1 MENLR
6 NMEQL
11 IKYMKFISNKIT
23 NKVEFNNFLI
33 GYVKQMILND

>member
-1 MENLR
+1 MENLK

-11 IKYMKFISNKIT
+11 IKYMKFINNKII

>member
-11 IKYMKFISNKIT
+11 IKYMKFISNKIR